1 VVHLKKLKKWRDFMN
16 KKKVVDQWQRPL
28 RDLRISVTDQCN
40 FRCTY
45 CMPKEIFGPDYPFLT
60 SEELLSFDE
69 IERMATQFAVAGVEK
84 IRITGGEPLLRK
96 GLPELLKRLRTIE
109 GIKDIALTTN
119 GVLLPRLATELKEA
133 GMDRVTVSLDTLDDK
148 LFGSINGRGVGV
160 QPILKGIEAAHQ
172 AGLQVKIN
180 MMVKKGINDQEILPM
195 ARFFKNTPYV
205 LRFIEYMDVGT
216 SNGWNWDDVVSKDHI
231 LSVIDQEFPL
241 EAVSGHYYG
250 EVAKRFRYKDGQGEI
265 GIISSISDT
274 FCSTCTRARLS
285 ADGKV
290 YTCLFA
296 SSGTDYKM
304 FIRDG
309 ASDQEIFERIIQ
321 TWNNRKDRYSDERR
335 EQSAA
340 ERKKIEMSYIGG

>member
-1 VVHLKKLKKWRDFMN
+1 MD

-45 CMPKEIFGPDYPFLT
+45 CMPKEIFGSDYPFLT
-60 SEELLSFDE
+60 NEELLSFDE
-69 IERMATQFAVAGVEK
+69 IVRIAAQFASSGVEK

-96 GLPELLKRLRTIE
+96 GLPDLLKRLRSIE

-119 GVLLPRLATELKEA
+119 GVLLPKLAAEIKEA
-133 GMDRVTVSLDTLDDK
+133 GMNRVTVSLDTLDDQ

-160 QPILKGIEAAHQ
+160 QSILKGIEAAHQ

-195 ARFFKNTPYV
+195 ARYFKNTPYV

-216 SNGWNWDDVVSKDHI
+216 SNGWNWDDVVSKDQI
-231 LSVIDQEFPL
+231 LKVIGDELPL
-241 EAVSGHYYG
+241 EPVSGHYYG
-250 EVAKRFRYKDGQGEI
+250 EVAKRYQYKDGKGEI

-296 SSGTDYKM
+296 SSGTDFKH
-304 FIRDG
+304 FIRNG
-309 ASDQEIFERIIQ
+309 ASDQEILERIEN
-321 TWNNRKDRYSDERR
+321 TWSNRKDRYSDERR
-335 EQSAA
+335 EKNAE

>member
-1 VVHLKKLKKWRDFMN
+1 MD

-45 CMPKEIFGPDYPFLT
+45 CMPKEIFGTDYPFLT
-60 SEELLSFDE
+60 NDELLSFDE
-69 IERMATQFAVAGVEK
+69 IVRIATQFARSGVEK

-96 GLPELLKRLRTIE
+96 GLPDLLKRLRSIE
-109 GIKDIALTTN
+109 GINDIALTTN
-119 GVLLPRLATELKEA
+119 GVLLPKLAAEIKEA
-133 GMDRVTVSLDTLDDK
+133 GMDRVTVSLDTLDDQ

-195 ARFFKNTPYV
+195 ARYFKNTPYV

-216 SNGWNWDDVVSKDHI
+216 SNGWNWDDVVSKDQI
-231 LSVIDQEFPL
+231 LKVIGDELPL
-241 EAVSGHYYG
+241 EPVSGHYYG
-250 EVAKRFRYKDGQGEI
+250 EVAKRYQYKDGKGEI

-296 SSGTDYKM
+296 SSGTDFKH

-309 ASDQEIFERIIQ
+309 ASDQEIYERIVN
-321 TWNNRKDRYSDERR
+321 TWSNRKDRYSDERR
-335 EQSAA
+335 EKNAE

>member
-1 VVHLKKLKKWRDFMN
+1 MD
-16 KKKVVDQWQRPL
+16 KKKVIDQWQRPL

-45 CMPKEIFGPDYPFLT
+45 CMPKEIFGPDYPFLEN
-60 SEELLSFDE
+60 EELLSFDE
-69 IERMATQFAVAGVEK
+69 IVRIAAQFARSGVEK

-96 GLPELLKRLRTIE
+96 GLPDLLRRLRSIE

-119 GVLLPRLATELKEA
+119 GVLLPKLAAEIKEA
-133 GMDRVTVSLDTLDDK
+133 GMDRVTVSLDTLDDH
-148 LFGSINGRGVGV
+148 LFGRINGRGVGV

-172 AGLQVKIN
+172 AGLHVKIN

-195 ARFFKNTPYV
+195 ARYFKNTPYV

-216 SNGWNWDDVVSKDHI
+216 SNGWNWDDVVSKDQI
-231 LSVIDQEFPL
+231 LKLIGDELPL
-241 EAVSGHYYG
+241 EPFPGHYYG
-250 EVAKRFRYKDGQGEI
+250 EVAKRYRYKDGTGEI

-296 SSGTDYKM
+296 SAGTDFKH
-304 FIRDG
+304 FTRNG
-309 ASDQEIFERIIQ
+309 ASDQQIYERIVN
-321 TWNNRKDRYSDERR
+321 TWSNRKDRYSDERR
-335 EQSAA
+335 EKSAE